1 MINHSSKYRNHF
13 ECKIEYQNGR
23 VIEQRCIAPCDVG
36 RDSSNQIKI
45 KHWKVSKIHA
55 RFYFLTDG
63 IYIEDFGSITGTY
76 VNQKRVSKA
85 GPIGPEDYVLVG
97 PCKIQVILKNK
108 HDSGSTITES
118 FMSGSQGETEYVH
131 DALSDTSEPHE
142 TTDSK
147 KMLTE
152 SEIMI
157 ADSLRGW
164 LLKSLDLRK
173 QDVTAMSDA
182 DLRHEAR
189 QILVDYVDLE
199 HPTMDVEIK
208 ERIISDVIVETI
220 GYGVIESLLL
230 DDTVN
235 EIMVNRYDQI
245 FIERNGSIFLHHDK
259 FSNETAL
266 RSVMS
271 RILESVGRRIDESM
285 PLADARL
292 INGGRIHAVIPP
304 VSMHGACMTIRKF
317 PTQSHTLESML
328 SSNSMCQ
335 NMYRHLKK
343 AVRQRKSIL
352 ISGGTGTG
360 KTTLLKALAG
370 VIPGYER
377 LVSIEDAAE
386 LDLNHHNLVALES
399 RHKNIEGN
407 GEISIRDLV
416 KNALRMRPDRI
427 IVGECRGPEAL
438 DMLTAMNTGHHGS
451 MSTLHANS
459 ARDAL
464 SRLETLVLMAE
475 KGLPLCAIREQIASA
490 INLVIQLKRTDD
502 GCRLIESMIEL
513 TGIESGVIQTQALFI
528 LDKSTNEPTW
538 INQTLN

>member
-1 MINHSSKYRNHF
+1 
-13 ECKIEYQNGR
+13 
-23 VIEQRCIAPCDVG
+23 
-36 RDSSNQIKI
+36 
-45 KHWKVSKIHA
+45 
-55 RFYFLTDG
+55 
-63 IYIEDFGSITGTY
+63 
-76 VNQKRVSKA
+76 
-85 GPIGPEDYVLVG
+85 
-97 PCKIQVILKNK
+97 
-108 HDSGSTITES
+108 
-118 FMSGSQGETEYVH
+118 
-131 DALSDTSEPHE
+131 
-142 TTDSK
+142 
-147 KMLTE
+147 
-152 SEIMI
+152 
-157 ADSLRGW
+157 
-164 LLKSLDLRK
+164 
-173 QDVTAMSDA
+173 
-182 DLRHEAR
+182 
-189 QILVDYVDLE
+189 
-199 HPTMDVEIK
+199 
-208 ERIISDVIVETI
+208 
-220 GYGVIESLLL
+220 
-230 DDTVN
+230 
-235 EIMVNRYDQI
+235 
-245 FIERNGSIFLHHDK
+245 
-259 FSNETAL
+259 
-266 RSVMS
+266 
-271 RILESVGRRIDESM
+271 
-285 PLADARL
+285 
-292 INGGRIHAVIPP
+292 
-304 VSMHGACMTIRKF
+304 
-317 PTQSHTLESML
+317 
-328 SSNSMCQ
+328 
-335 NMYRHLKK
+335 MYRHLKK

-370 VIPGYER
+370 VIPGSER

-475 KGLPLCAIREQIASA
+475 KGLPLSAIREQIASA

-513 TGIESGVIQTQALFI
+513 TGIESGVIQTQALFL